1 MTRLYT
7 RVIRRLFCS
16 QCGREFR
23 GVDPSR
29 LLDRHEQAHRSE
41 VVLAVSCGANS

>member
-1 MTRLYT
+1 MTVYAQ
-7 RVIRRLFCS
+7 IRKKYCT

-23 GVDPSR
+23 GVDPTKV
-29 LLDRHEQAHRSE
+29 LERHEAAHRSE